1 MRSRWSRIWWSSIT
15 RANRGV
21 HRIAKPRPTG
31 GALYF
36 GVLCTGLAA
45 NSSMISTPNLVGPL
59 PASATSSRNSALR
72 IRGESLMDAL
82 TRVKGWI
89 GGLTE
94 IGLMLLAFAIVCS
107 LLVGSNLPFFGGV
120 VANMV
125 SLIKELGANGL
136 VGLVALGLILWLFS
150 KRSMA

>member
-1 MRSRWSRIWWSSIT
+1 
-15 RANRGV
+15 
-21 HRIAKPRPTG
+21 
-31 GALYF
+31 
-36 GVLCTGLAA
+36 
-45 NSSMISTPNLVGPL
+45 
-59 PASATSSRNSALR
+59 
-72 IRGESLMDAL
+72 MDAL

-89 GGLTE
+89 GALTE

-107 LLVGSNLPFFGGV
+107 LLVGANLPFFGGV

-136 VGLVALGLILWLFS
+136 VGLLALGLILWLFS